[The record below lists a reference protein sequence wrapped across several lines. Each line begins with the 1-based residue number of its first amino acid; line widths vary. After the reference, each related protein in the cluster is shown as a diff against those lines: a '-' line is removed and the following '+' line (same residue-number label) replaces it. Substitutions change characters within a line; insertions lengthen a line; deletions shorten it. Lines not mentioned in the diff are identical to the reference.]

1 MFRKIA
7 ITGDQ
12 QHMVNKN
19 MNPPVPAYS
28 GTKCPRGGVWK
39 VLGNLTTTQPVSRG
53 DPMPLYCGK
62 KVKWKFLYKI

>member
-1 MFRKIA
+1 
-7 ITGDQ
+7 
-12 QHMVNKN
+12 
-19 MNPPVPAYS
+19 MNPPVTAYS